1 MAERG
6 GATLSHFDTLK
17 FIGRDPWVASPR
29 SKNVREGGLT
39 SGLIY
44 RISSGQGSANVGL
57 ETAAWQYMFQ
67 R

>member
-1 MAERG
+1 MAVRG
-6 GATLSHFDTLK
+6 AATLSHFDALE
-17 FIGRDPWVASPR
+17 FLGRDPWVASPR
-29 SKNVREGGLT
+29 SKNVRAGGLT

-44 RISSGQGSANVGL
+44 SVSRGQGSANIGL